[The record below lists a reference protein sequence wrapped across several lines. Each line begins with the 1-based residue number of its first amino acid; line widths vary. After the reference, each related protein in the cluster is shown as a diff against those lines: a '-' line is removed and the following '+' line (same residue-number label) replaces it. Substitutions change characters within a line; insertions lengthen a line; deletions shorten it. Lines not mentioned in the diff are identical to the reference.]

1 MDPAFKNTDTESV
14 NKSRHQDRNKS
25 ILHTSDSGKRSI
37 TIQDV
42 GEITKYPDVI
52 KFTVSVSSTKESIES
67 VKTSVKRRTDYIF
80 QTLRSH
86 GIGEKWLTVST
97 DINRGDGYE
106 MRSDVVVQHS
116 DAQQCQNARNFLV
129 EKLDSSVVIS
139 PISCCCSSTVKDELR

>member
-1 MDPAFKNTDTESV
+1 MDPASKNVDTESV
-14 NKSRHQDRNKS
+14 KKSRHQDGN
-25 ILHTSDSGKRSI
+25 ILHTSDNGKRSI

-67 VKTSVKRRTDYIF
+67 VKASVKRRIDYIL

-86 GIGEKWLTVST
+86 GIGEKSLTVLT
-97 DINRGDGYE
+97 DINRGNGYE
-106 MRSDVVVQHS
+106 MRSDVVVQHG

-129 EKLDSSVVIS
+129 EKLDSSVMIS
-139 PISCCCSSTVKDELR
+139 PISCYCSSAVKDQLR

>member
-1 MDPAFKNTDTESV
+1 MDPASKNTDTESV
-14 NKSRHQDRNKS
+14 KKSRHQDRNKS

-67 VKTSVKRRTDYIF
+67 VKTSVKRRTDYIL

-86 GIGEKWLTVST
+86 GIGEKSLTVST
-97 DINRGDGYE
+97 DINRGDCYE

-129 EKLDSSVVIS
+129 EKMDSSVVIS
-139 PISCCCSSTVKDELR
+139 PISCCCSSTVKDQLR